1 MVHEF
6 NFRGFYFR
14 YKYPNFYCVLPVSCS
29 RAGSVKSQIF
39 VKTSDSP
46 DKVVSID
53 HLSTGNNLMNVL
65 KEELKED
72 ITNYNVTFGTKK
84 VGTKSAI
91 CIFEMW

>member
-6 NFRGFYFR
+6 HFKGFYFR
-14 YKYPNFYCVLPVSCS
+14 YEYPNFYCFSPVSCS

-53 HLSTGNNLMNVL
+53 PLSTGNNLINVL
-65 KEELKED
+65 KEELKD
-72 ITNYNVTFGTKK
+72 ITKYNVTFGTKK
-84 VGTKSAI
+84 V
-91 CIFEMW
+91 